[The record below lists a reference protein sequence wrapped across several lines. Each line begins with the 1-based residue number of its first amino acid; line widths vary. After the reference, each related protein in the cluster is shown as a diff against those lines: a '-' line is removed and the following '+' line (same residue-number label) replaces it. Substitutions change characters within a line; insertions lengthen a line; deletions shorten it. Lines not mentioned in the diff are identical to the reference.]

1 MGRSLVVAAVL
12 AGASSLI
19 AIPALAGDPIAVCAG
34 KGGTLRLIDNT
45 EQCLPN
51 EQKKLFTEWEPEAE
65 EPPDPEDDKASLA
78 QKVEALIKKL
88 AELERKADADVEELT
103 RKVSELERKDNNESK
118 NEAKNEAK
126 SETSKTAQRVTAP
139 FEVVGKNGVVILRV
153 AETVSSTDGQGARVT
168 IGAGPS
174 GNYAIRIHKDGQVF
188 VAGIGQSTSGAGLA
202 IVMDQSG
209 VIAANMNGAER
220 RVAVFKDDSLVAG
233 VVAEDHGGTV
243 AVYDGSHAIAYLTKG
258 AAGGN
263 VTAALNGG
271 EGVFSAG
278 AVASGG
284 GEACVN
290 RVTSGGEKRGSC
302 LGIGL
307 PGLGGSR

>member
-1 MGRSLVVAAVL
+1 MARSLVVAAVL

-19 AIPALAGDPIAVCAG
+19 AIPAQAGDPIAVCAG

-65 EPPDPEDDKASLA
+65 EPPDPEDDKAALG
-78 QKVEALIKKL
+78 QKVEALTKKL

-103 RKVSELERKDNNESK
+103 RKVSELERKDNDSESR
-118 NEAKNEAK
+118 NEARN
-126 SETSKTAQRVTAP
+126 ETSKTAQRVTAP

-153 AETVSSTDGQGARVT
+153 AETVSSTNGQGARVT
-168 IGAGPS
+168 IGAGQS
-174 GNYAIRIHKDGQVF
+174 GNYAVRIHKDGQVF
-188 VAGIGQSTSGAGLA
+188 VAGIGQSTSGDGLA
-202 IVMDQSG
+202 VVMDQNG
-209 VIAANMNGAER
+209 GIAANMNGAER

-233 VVAEDHGGTV
+233 VVAEDRGGTV

-263 VTAALNGG
+263 VTAALNSG